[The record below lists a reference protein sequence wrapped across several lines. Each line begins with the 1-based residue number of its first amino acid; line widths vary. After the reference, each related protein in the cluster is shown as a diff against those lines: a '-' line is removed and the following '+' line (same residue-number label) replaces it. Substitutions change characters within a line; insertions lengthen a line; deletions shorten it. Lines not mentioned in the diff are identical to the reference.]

1 MGLLTALS
9 LIPESLGTVIDIIPP
24 GWKPYI
30 LAVSAISAFILRT
43 IAGVVAKDR
52 NVTHAPFPVLPTT
65 TPPK

>member
-9 LIPESLGTVIDIIPP
+9 LIPENLHVVIDIIPP
-24 GWKPYI
+24 EWKPYI
-30 LAVSAISAFILRT
+30 LAVAAISAFILRI

-65 TPPK
+65 TPPE